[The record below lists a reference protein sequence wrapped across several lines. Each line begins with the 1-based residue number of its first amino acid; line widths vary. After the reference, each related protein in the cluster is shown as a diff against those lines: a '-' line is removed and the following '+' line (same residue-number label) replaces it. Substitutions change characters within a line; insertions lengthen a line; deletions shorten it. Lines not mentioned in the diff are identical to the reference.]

1 MSQLYVTSL
10 VYCFEKNGVLRDMND
25 ETSVIKSINAEYYK
39 ELKKEGVI
47 HSGMIPK
54 LDNAF
59 EAIRRGLSE
68 VCIGKAD
75 ALTELKEK
83 TFGTRLNS

>member
-1 MSQLYVTSL
+1 
-10 VYCFEKNGVLRDMND
+10 MND
-25 ETSVIKSINAEYYK
+25 ESSIIKNINEEEYK
-39 ELKKEGVI
+39 ELKKDGVI

-59 EAIRRGLSE
+59 EAIGKGLSE

-75 ALTELKEK
+75 ALPHLKDK
-83 TFGTRLNS
+83 TFGTRLKTEK